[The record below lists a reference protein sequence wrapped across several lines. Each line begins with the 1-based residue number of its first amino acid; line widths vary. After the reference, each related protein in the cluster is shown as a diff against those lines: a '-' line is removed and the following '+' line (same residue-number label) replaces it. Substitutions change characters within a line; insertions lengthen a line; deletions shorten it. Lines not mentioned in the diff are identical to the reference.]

1 MAKNSTPTTPKPSPP
16 RFLRSLFLTR
26 KKRPGLL
33 VWCALLFG
41 LYALGLGV
49 GLPYFAKPYLERI
62 LTRELNAACA
72 IRHLTLNPFTL
83 RIVARDVTIPYPQ
96 IRGHQ
101 TDSDFVRL
109 KRLEISPSLD
119 SIAANAL
126 ILNDVRLVAP
136 EFHLV
141 RFKDGSLSP
150 QLFFAADDAASA
162 QDATSDETGD
172 DGMLFPLVVRTIT
185 IRDGEMTFADAIF
198 DTAYAVTDIDLNV
211 PFISTLSSDKDRAL
225 TPTLSALYG
234 GERIVINGE
243 TRPFAATR
251 QTLFTLRPVS
261 VDLPA
266 FRNYMAPYTGL
277 TLESGSV
284 RAGLT
289 LQFTQNAETG
299 FDVSLTGK
307 VDVEN
312 LKLANGKN
320 LVASLPKASAEV
332 ENILLGPRRVSINSL
347 SLENPEIVARRDK
360 KGAVDWESFFFLPE
374 NMPASDVTITSGQ
387 GAALPLANLPGK
399 KAGKTAE
406 KSEGLPL
413 LLTLKEARIRGGTAT
428 WHDAAPGTPVR
439 FTMENMNGEFTD
451 ISTEDQGRAFFNLGF
466 RNGNAEFLAE
476 GKATVSPMRA
486 DGSVKL
492 VNMPLAPFKPYIPA
506 DVGVDIEGGVI
517 SASGKLGLRY
527 EPTPTVRLTEGS
539 LAIASIAV
547 RLPSLTG
554 QESPLAAVRRIE
566 AGQITADTATRT
578 LAIGELSG
586 TGIDVALARDKNGDI
601 VLPAPTGGKMPA
613 ATPPPTAET
622 AAPWKIDVR
631 RVRIDKS
638 NFSLTDM
645 GPRRQPVL
653 PLTDI
658 SITGKDFANHD
669 NKRWT
674 CAIAAKPGARG
685 TLSLSANGTLAP
697 LDLTFSAA
705 MDKADMRPLAPYL
718 QEKSR
723 VTLMEATLGGDF
735 EGRVRRIPGSARGG
749 ELNIKGNIGLY
760 GITLVHKR
768 KELGGWGRMRIE
780 GLEYH
785 APAAGGR
792 HLRIDSVRVNNP
804 RLAVTIDEAGVSS
817 LRTAFQPPDWAASEP
832 GAAQPAEVGPAGSA
846 EPEFPLTSL
855 DVGKIS
861 VALGQANYLDQ
872 RVTPPYALRVDKV
885 NIELEGLSLDPK
897 KAAALEGSLSINGSP
912 VTVSG
917 VFRSLLSS
925 PSGSGKLDIRDLD
938 LARFTQYSEKYLGYP
953 VRRGELT
960 LHTEALLKGRKLSM
974 QNSMRISD
982 LELGK
987 KTESPYAPDM
997 PLPAAVSLIRNANGD
1012 ILIELPV
1019 AGTLGDPE
1027 FKLGGVVGSVI
1038 ANLVLKTVTSPFSIL
1053 GTVVGGFLDLFSD
1066 KGRTSAEIVFPIG
1079 EDTLDAEAKSVLEEL
1094 GEQLRKHPR
1103 ATLEITGTADWG
1115 EKSVLV
1121 DAWVA
1126 KAVRQRKYDSLPATE
1141 REKTTPEA
1149 VLAGPEHN
1157 AREYSRLLFAL
1168 YNSLPF
1174 VKNSKDPEIT
1184 SPQSTRAVMRILR
1197 ARIEVAE
1204 DHLRILARTRA
1215 LAVYHALAQG
1225 KIDIAARL
1233 RIQEPQI
1240 YNADETGGR
1249 LSSYARIQ
1257 VKR

>member
-1 MAKNSTPTTPKPSPP
+1 MAENSTPTTTQPFPP

-26 KKRPGLL
+26 KKRPGFL

-41 LYALGLGV
+41 LYAFGLGV
-49 GLPYFAKPYLERI
+49 ALPYFAKPYLERI
-62 LTRELNAACA
+62 LTRELNAACV
-72 IRHLTLNPFTL
+72 IRHLTFNPFTL
-83 RIVARDVTIPYPQ
+83 RISARDVTIPYPQ
-96 IRGHQ
+96 IQGHR
-101 TDSDFVRL
+101 TDKDFVRL
-109 KRLEISPSLD
+109 KRLELSPSLN
-119 SIAANAL
+119 SVAANAL

-150 QLFFAADDAASA
+150 QLFFASDNAGAA
-162 QDATSDETGD
+162 QDAVSGKTGD
-172 DGMLFPLVVRTIT
+172 DGGLFPLVVRNIT
-185 IRDGEMTFADAIF
+185 IRDGRLTFADAIF
-198 DTAYAVTDIDLNV
+198 DTAYAVTDIDLSV

-234 GERIVINGE
+234 GERIVIHGE

-289 LQFTQNAETG
+289 LRFTQNIETG
-299 FDVSLTGK
+299 FDLALTGK
-307 VDVEN
+307 MDVEN
-312 LKLANGKN
+312 LKLADGRN

-332 ENILLGPRRVSINSL
+332 ENILLGPRRVSINGL
-347 SLENPEIVARRDK
+347 SLENPEIVLRRNK
-360 KGAVDWESFFFLPE
+360 KGAVDWQSFFFLPE
-374 NMPASDVTITSGQ
+374 DMPASDVTIASGQ
-387 GAALPLANLPGK
+387 GAALPLPNLPEK
-399 KAGKTAE
+399 KAGEPAGKP
-406 KSEGLPL
+406 EGLPL
-413 LLTLKEARIRGGTAT
+413 LLTLKEARIRGGTIT
-428 WHDAAPGTPVR
+428 WHDAAPGAPVR
-439 FTMENMNGEFTD
+439 FAMENVNGEFTD
-451 ISTEDQGRAFFNLGF
+451 VSTEDQGRAFFNLGF
-466 RNGNAEFLAE
+466 RNGNAEFFAE

-492 VNMPLAPFKPYIPA
+492 VNMPLAPFKPYIPSDA
-506 DVGVDIEGGVI
+506 GVDIEGGVI
-517 SASGKLGLRY
+517 SASGNLGLRY
-527 EPTPTVRLTEGS
+527 EPTPTARLTQGS
-539 LAIASIAV
+539 LAIANMAA
-547 RLPSLTG
+547 RLPSLAG
-554 QESPLAAVRRIE
+554 QESPLAVVRRIE
-566 AGQITADTATRT
+566 ASQITADTATRT
-578 LAIGELSG
+578 LALGELSG
-586 TGIDVALARDKNGDI
+586 TGIDVTLTRDKNGEI
-601 VLPAPTGGKMPA
+601 MLPTPTGGKMPA
-613 ATPPPTAET
+613 DTPARTAET
-622 AAPWKIDVR
+622 ASPWKIDVH

-638 NFSLTDM
+638 GFSLTDM
-645 GPRRQPVL
+645 GHRRQPVL

-674 CAIAAKPGARG
+674 CTIAAKPGTRG

-697 LDLTFSAA
+697 LDLTFSAV
-705 MDKADMRPLAPYL
+705 MDKADMRPLAPYI

-723 VTLMEATLGGDF
+723 ITLVEATLGGDF
-735 EGRVRRIPGSARGG
+735 EGRVRRVPDSARGA

-768 KELGGWGRMRIE
+768 KEIGGWGRMRIE
-780 GLEYH
+780 GLEYQ
-785 APAAGGR
+785 APAAGCR
-792 HLRIDSVRVNNP
+792 HLRIGSVRVNNP
-804 RLAVTIDEAGVSS
+804 RLAVTIDEAGVST
-817 LRTAFQPPDWAASEP
+817 LMTAFQPPGKAASEP
-832 GAAQPAEVGPAGSA
+832 DAAQPAEAGPAGST
-846 EPEFPLTSL
+846 EPDFPLTSL
-855 DVGKIS
+855 DIGKIS
-861 VALGQANYLDQ
+861 IALGQANYLDQ

-885 NIELEGLSLDPK
+885 NVELEGLSLDPK
-897 KAAALEGSLSINGSP
+897 KNAALEGSLSINGSP

-925 PSGSGKLDIRDLD
+925 PSGNGKLDIRDLD

-960 LHTEALLKGRKLSM
+960 LHTEASLKGRKLSM
-974 QNSMRISD
+974 QNSMRISNLD
-982 LELGK
+982 LGK
-987 KTESPYAPDM
+987 KAESPYAPDM
-997 PLPAAVSLIRNANGD
+997 PLPAAVSLIRDPNGN

-1019 AGTLGDPE
+1019 AGTIGDPE

-1079 EDTLDAEAKSVLEEL
+1079 EDSLDAEAKSVLEEI
-1094 GEQLRKHPR
+1094 GEQLREHPR

-1126 KAVRQRKYDSLPATE
+1126 KAVRQRKYDGLPVAE
-1141 REKTTPEA
+1141 REKATPET
-1149 VLAGPEHN
+1149 VLVGPEHN

-1168 YNSLPF
+1168 YNSMPF

-1184 SPQSTRAVMRILR
+1184 SPQSTRAIMRILR
-1197 ARIEVAE
+1197 ARVEIDEN
-1204 DHLRILARTRA
+1204 HLRVLARTRA

-1233 RIQEPQI
+1233 RIQESHI
-1240 YNADETGGR
+1240 YDADETGGR